1 MWIVDRGL
9 WKWWMVALAAL
20 PLWAQAP
27 RLGKNAVTVRG
38 QPQDLYYF
46 PGHSDS
52 KPPKGRIL
60 FAPGDGGWRGFAIT
74 IAQTAAS
81 WGYNVYGIDTR
92 RYLMSFTGKTT
103 LQETE
108 VMGDF
113 RQLAGWI
120 TRGAADKVTLVGW
133 SEGAGLVLLPAASPE
148 RSKAFNGVVLVGLPE
163 SAVLGWRWIDDV
175 TYVTKREP
183 NEPHFFTALYLPR
196 VAPLPLVVIQSSGD
210 EYTSLETVKK
220 LFAAAQEPKKFSLVP
235 ARNHRFDSNREG
247 FFRALREGI
256 EWIDQGGR

>member
-1 MWIVDRGL
+1 MVLLAGL
-9 WKWWMVALAAL
+9 PVWGQPPLA
-20 PLWAQAP
+20 
-27 RLGKNAVTVRG
+27 GKNAVTVRG
-38 QPQDLYYF
+38 QRQDVYYF
-46 PGHSDS
+46 PAQGDS
-52 KPPKGRIL
+52 KRLKGRLL

-81 WGYNVYGIDTR
+81 WGYDVYGIDTR

-108 VMGDF
+108 VMSDF
-113 RQLAGWI
+113 RQVAEWI
-120 TRGAADKVTLVGW
+120 TRGTAEKVTLVGW
-133 SEGAGLVLLPAASPE
+133 SEGAGLVLLPAASSE
-148 RSKAFNGVVLVGLPE
+148 HKKVFDGVVMVGLPE
-163 SAVLGWRWIDDV
+163 SAVLGWRWFDDV

-183 NEPHFFTALYLPR
+183 NEPHFSTALHMPK

-220 LFAAAQEPKKFSLVP
+220 LFAAAQQPKKFSLVQ
-235 ARNHRFDSNREG
+235 ARNHRFEGNRDD

-256 EWIDQGGR
+256 EWINQGGR